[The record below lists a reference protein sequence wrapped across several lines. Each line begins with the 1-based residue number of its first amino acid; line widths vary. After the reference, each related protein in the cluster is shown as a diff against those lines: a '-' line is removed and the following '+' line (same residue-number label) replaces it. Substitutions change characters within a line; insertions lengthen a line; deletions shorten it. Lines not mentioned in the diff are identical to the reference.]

1 MSGSDSSDSSDED
14 EYSMKNINPLLCE
27 STRAI
32 DNMIHF
38 TRWQLKTE
46 TQRLKNMLNAAEEQ
60 KKIVGLPP
68 GVIRIFSGLI
78 FAL

>member
-1 MSGSDSSDSSDED
+1 MSCSDSSGED
-14 EYSMKNINPLLCE
+14 EYSMKNLNPLLCE

-46 TQRLKNMLNAAEEQ
+46 TQRLNNMLMAAEEQ
-60 KKIVGLPP
+60 KKIVETLQETEKLLKK
-68 GVIRIFSGLI
+68 RL
-78 FAL
+78 

>member
-1 MSGSDSSDSSDED
+1 MSGSDSNDSSDDD
-14 EYSMKNINPLLCE
+14 EYSMKNLNPLLCE

-46 TQRLKNMLNAAEEQ
+46 TQRLDNMLKATEEQ
-60 KKIVGLPP
+60 KKIVETLQETEDLLKK
-68 GVIRIFSGLI
+68 RLE
-78 FAL
+78 

>member
-1 MSGSDSSDSSDED
+1 MSGSDSNDSSDDD
-14 EYSMKNINPLLCE
+14 EYSMKKLNPLLCE

-60 KKIVGLPP
+60 KKIVETL
-68 GVIRIFSGLI
+68 RETEEL
-78 FAL
+78 LKKRLE

>member
-1 MSGSDSSDSSDED
+1 MSGSDSNDSSDD
-14 EYSMKNINPLLCE
+14 EYSMKKLNPLLCE

-60 KKIVGLPP
+60 KKIVETLQETEDLLKK
-68 GVIRIFSGLI
+68 RLE
-78 FAL
+78 

>member
-1 MSGSDSSDSSDED
+1 MSGSSSSDSSDD
-14 EYSMKNINPLLCE
+14 EFSMKNINPLLCD

-46 TQRLKNMLNAAEEQ
+46 TQRLQNMLSATEEQ
-60 KKIVGLPP
+60 KKIVETLQETEELLKK
-68 GVIRIFSGLI
+68 RLE
-78 FAL
+78 